1 MNFRILMLGNGHAK
15 TKGLLCSIP
24 FLNRY
29 DATLLA
35 RVYERKQKVI
45 DGRYV

>member
-15 TKGLLCSIP
+15 KEKVLCGIP
-24 FLNRY
+24 FLSGY

-35 RVYERKQKVI
+35 RVYERK
-45 DGRYV
+45 